1 MSIRYR
7 RISKAE
13 ARKLFN
19 QGNHPIFLCPCK
31 FRPEGPFSM
40 AAMVA
45 GREYLEKARG
55 YEKHY
60 KDSPVWAGTV
70 EATAWGLMYNN
81 WKHYNASYET
91 GYYAHYY
98 VQEEVGG

>member
-1 MSIRYR
+1 MSVRYR

-13 ARKLFN
+13 AVKLFLK
-19 QGNHPIFLCPCK
+19 GDHPIFLCPCK

-40 AAMVA
+40 AAMIA
-45 GREYLEKARG
+45 GREYLEKAKG
-55 YEKHY
+55 YEKH
-60 KDSPVWAGTV
+60 KDSPVWKGTV
-70 EATAWGLMYNN
+70 EKTAWELMYDN
-81 WKHYNASYET
+81 WKFYNATYET